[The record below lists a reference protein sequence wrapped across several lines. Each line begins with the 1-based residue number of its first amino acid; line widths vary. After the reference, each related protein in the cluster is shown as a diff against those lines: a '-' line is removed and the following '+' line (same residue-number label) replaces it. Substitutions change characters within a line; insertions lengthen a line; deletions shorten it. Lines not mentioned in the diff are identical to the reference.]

1 MKFLKALAVI
11 IAFFGCAALV
21 IIGQAH
27 EGIGW
32 LGLMLLGLAGL
43 LVLLFLYNRR
53 YTRADRL
60 QKKQMKAR
68 EQEQRR
74 GQPHA

>member
-1 MKFLKALAVI
+1 MKYLKALIVLVV
-11 IAFFGCAALV
+11 FFGCLALV

-27 EGIGW
+27 EGMGW

-53 YTRADRL
+53 YTRADRE
-60 QKKQMKAR
+60 QKKKLKAR
-68 EQEQRR
+68 ERAQRQ
-74 GQPHA
+74 G